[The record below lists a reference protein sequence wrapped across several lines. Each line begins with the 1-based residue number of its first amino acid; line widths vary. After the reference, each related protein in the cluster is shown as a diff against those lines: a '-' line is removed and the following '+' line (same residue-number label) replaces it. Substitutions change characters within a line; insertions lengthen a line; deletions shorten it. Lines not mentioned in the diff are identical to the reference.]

1 MPVWDQLKR
10 SGNPKSRSTNAASVA
25 ARTAIRS
32 VSVTRRK
39 AAALCALPALLVTA
53 YLQAEGST
61 RGERAYSAV
70 FFAEGRRADSLGLTQ
85 QAFESYSR
93 ALEADPSS
101 RQAALAKAGTLLD
114 LQRHSEALEVLQNL
128 SPFTEDNPERLTL
141 LCLALIGLKQGEA
154 ATIAQ
159 RDALTALA
167 GWTTEDPSRLARVAE
182 GLLQSASA
190 LSRKSQKEVATSVL
204 PVFVRAADANTGLGG
219 LTLRA
224 AEIALTADDL
234 PTAIRYF
241 RDFVDFRPDEVSF
254 LEQLSA
260 VLILNGQNK
269 EADQYLRQVEAQK
282 PSRSNLYPVLAN
294 LYTELNLPA
303 RAEIYRILALHG
315 MSSIP
320 LSDYLRLALLQ
331 MKQDQTR
338 RASQTLTQAA
348 FHYPDSA
355 QLLLVRGLIEKS
367 EGRMGEASAT
377 FARVERLAAGKPT
390 ILDAGFYF
398 EYGAA
403 CEQSGQSLRS
413 EMALQ
418 RALQIDPSHHPTLN
432 YLGYMWA
439 ERGQNLSVALTMI
452 EKALSFSP
460 GNPAYLDSQAWALF
474 RLGNPAAAEPL
485 LQEALRQ
492 VPDDPTL
499 LEHFGDVLARLG
511 QHEKAL
517 EAYRKAVLAGGP
529 PVPLEDKIRI
539 SCRDAAGK

>member
-1 MPVWDQLKR
+1 
-10 SGNPKSRSTNAASVA
+10 
-25 ARTAIRS
+25 
-32 VSVTRRK
+32 
-39 AAALCALPALLVTA
+39 
-53 YLQAEGST
+53 
-61 RGERAYSAV
+61 
-70 FFAEGRRADSLGLTQ
+70 
-85 QAFESYSR
+85 
-93 ALEADPSS
+93 
-101 RQAALAKAGTLLD
+101 
-114 LQRHSEALEVLQNL
+114 
-128 SPFTEDNPERLTL
+128 
-141 LCLALIGLKQGEA
+141 
-154 ATIAQ
+154 
-159 RDALTALA
+159 
-167 GWTTEDPSRLARVAE
+167 VAE
-182 GLLQSASA
+182 GLLQSAGA

-241 RDFVDFRPDEVSF
+241 RDFVDFRPEEVSF
-254 LEQLSA
+254 LEQLAA

-269 EADQYLRQVEAQK
+269 EADQHLRQVEVEK

-303 RAEIYRILALHG
+303 RAEIYRVLALHG
-315 MSSIP
+315 TKSAP

-331 MKQDQTR
+331 LKQNQTR

-367 EGRMGEASAT
+367 EGRMGEATAS
-377 FARVERLAAGKPT
+377 FARVERLATGKPT

-398 EYGAA
+398 EYGSA
-403 CEQSGQSLRS
+403 CEQSGQTLRS
-413 EMALQ
+413 ERALQ
-418 RALQIDPSHHPTLN
+418 RALQIDPSHHPSLN

-439 ERGQNLSVALTMI
+439 ERGQNLANALKMI
-452 EKALSFSP
+452 EKALSLSP

-474 RLGNPAAAEPL
+474 RLGNPVAAEPL

-499 LEHFGDVLARLG
+499 LEHFGDVAACLG
-511 QHEKAL
+511 HHEKAL
-517 EAYRKAVLAGGP
+517 DAYRKAVLAGGP
-529 PVPLEDKIRI
+529 LVPLEDKIRI
-539 SCRDAAGK
+539 SRRDAAGK